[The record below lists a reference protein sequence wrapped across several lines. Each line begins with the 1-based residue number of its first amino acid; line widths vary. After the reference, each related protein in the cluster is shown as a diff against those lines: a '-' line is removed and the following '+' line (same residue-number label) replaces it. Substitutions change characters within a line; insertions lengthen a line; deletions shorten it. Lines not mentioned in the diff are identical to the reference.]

1 MTKLG
6 DAIFLA
12 MADQGWALAV
22 HGGEVIA
29 WSPRVDAAFR
39 IPVDMFHLD
48 ELEGELRLI
57 LLVLMVEGHLAW
69 PWPPDH
75 REDVHG
81 ETPRYDW

>member
-6 DAIFLA
+6 EAIFLA

-22 HGGEVIA
+22 AGDEVIA
-29 WSPRVDAAFR
+29 WSPRTQTRFR
-39 IPVDMFHLD
+39 LPLVQFDQPEQEF
-48 ELEGELRLI
+48 GLRLT

-75 REDVHG
+75 REEIHG